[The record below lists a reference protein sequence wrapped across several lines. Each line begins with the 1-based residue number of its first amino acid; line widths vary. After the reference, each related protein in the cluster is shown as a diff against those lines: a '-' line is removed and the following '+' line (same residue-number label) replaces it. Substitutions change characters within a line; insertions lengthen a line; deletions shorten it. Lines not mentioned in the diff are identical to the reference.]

1 MVNTLVA
8 LAETTTAEGGV
19 SPWLVGPSV
28 FAILVLVL
36 LALISFGGGRDH
48 S

>member
-8 LAETTTAEGGV
+8 LAETTPAEGGV
-19 SPWLVGPSV
+19 NPWIVGPSV

>member
-8 LAETTTAEGGV
+8 LAETTSEEGGV
-19 SPWLVGPSV
+19 NPWIVGPTI

-36 LALISFGGGRDH
+36 LALVSFGGGRDH